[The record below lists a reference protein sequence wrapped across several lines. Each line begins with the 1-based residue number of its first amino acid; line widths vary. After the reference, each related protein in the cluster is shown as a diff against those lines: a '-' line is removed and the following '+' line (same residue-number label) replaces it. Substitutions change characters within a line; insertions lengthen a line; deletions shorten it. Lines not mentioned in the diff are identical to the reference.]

1 MESESLGIRTPAES
15 ALPEEDADETSELD
29 DFFTND
35 EIPSIEEAE
44 KFLIQQALRRFEGN
58 RRKASEALG
67 VSERTLYRKLDQY
80 GLQ

>member
-1 MESESLGIRTPAES
+1 V
-15 ALPEEDADETSELD
+15 EEFLD
-29 DFFTND
+29 GK

-44 KFLIQQALRRFEGN
+44 KFLIEQALKRYEGN

>member
-1 MESESLGIRTPAES
+1 MEGESLGIRTPAES
-15 ALPEEDADETSELD
+15 ALPDEDADETGELGE
-29 DFFTND
+29 FFSTD